1 MRRRRRER
9 AEVAR
14 TLEPAETNIA
24 ETGEAIPSQPEVASA
39 VPELPAETPT
49 PEHRRGLPFVVNW
62 GALLVVVVLIAATVF
77 VLLLNQGILPAEVI
91 IYWPLAVAV
100 PSVLWLLVALVRRNA
115 RSVMAAAALFGV
127 SISLLLASLKVP
139 LGSTLVGITFITTG
153 AGIMLRGLLLRNQPV

>member
-9 AEVAR
+9 AEAAQ
-14 TLEPAETNIA
+14 TTESAETSPNN
-24 ETGEAIPSQPEVASA
+24 EGDSTPEVT
-39 VPELPAETPT
+39 ETTTAAPR
-49 PEHRRGLPFVVNW
+49 RRGLLPFVVNW
-62 GALLVVVVLIAATVF
+62 GALLLVLVLIAVTVF
-77 VLLLNQGILPAEVI
+77 ILLLNEGVLPPEVV

-100 PSVLWLLVALVRRNA
+100 PSVLWLFIALVRRNS
-115 RSVMAAAALFGV
+115 RSVLAAAALLGV